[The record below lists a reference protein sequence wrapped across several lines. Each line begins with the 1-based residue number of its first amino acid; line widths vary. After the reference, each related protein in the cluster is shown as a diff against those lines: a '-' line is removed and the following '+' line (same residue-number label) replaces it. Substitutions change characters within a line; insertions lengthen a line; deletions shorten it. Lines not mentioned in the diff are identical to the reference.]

1 MLTLIFAGTLT
12 IITLTIGK
20 MYLLV
25 KIMPSFRWRSFT
37 AGVSVSYVIVEL
49 LPEIAHADRLFSGW
63 LASPAY
69 LLTLIGLVLFYIL
82 DQMAVGSRRKFSSF
96 VSNES
101 EDCTSPAVFWVHT
114 VFFALYHFL
123 IGELLVDI
131 GSRGIL
137 PEILFCVVLVFHFY
151 IMDEGLRRH
160 HHHRYDKWGRWILA
174 LALFGGAL
182 TETLFTF
189 SGEFVSAT
197 WAVIAGGIM
206 LNTLKEE
213 LPESKQSCLISF
225 IAGTTFIV
233 VLLQLIPEI
242 ERGLS

>member
-12 IITLTIGK
+12 IIILTIGK
-20 MYLLV
+20 MYWLENIL
-25 KIMPSFRWRSFT
+25 PSYRWRSFT
-37 AGVSVSYVIVEL
+37 AGISISYVIVEL
-49 LPEIAHADRLFSGW
+49 MPEIAHADRLFSGW

-82 DQMAVGSRRKFSSF
+82 ELMAVRSRRKSSSF
-96 VSNES
+96 GTDETEV
-101 EDCTSPAVFWVHT
+101 CTSPVVFWIHT
-114 VFFALYHFL
+114 AFFAVYHFV

-137 PEILFCVVLVFHFY
+137 PELLFCIVLVFHFY

-174 LALFGGAL
+174 FALLAGAV

-189 SGEFVSAT
+189 SAEFVSAT

-233 VLLQLIPEI
+233 VLLQLVAV
-242 ERGLS
+242 